1 MIKIWRKIID
11 SIFWIAAVLL
21 LILLFLL
28 GGVRLFGYTPYVI
41 TSGSMIPVYPV
52 GSVVYVNGVNPEE
65 LEAGDD
71 ISFYMTEDVVATHR
85 IGGVDKAGKC
95 VTTYGVNNLDSE
107 GNQINDAKAVDFDYI
122 IGRVEYSIPIVG
134 YVYML
139 IRTTSGKA
147 GVIIIVLSL
156 FAVSRI
162 LQYLEKEKR
171 R

>member
-1 MIKIWRKIID
+1 MIKILRKIID
-11 SIFWIAAVLL
+11 IIFWIAAVLL

-85 IGGVDKAGKC
+85 IGGVDKAGK
-95 VTTYGVNNLDSE
+95 
-107 GNQINDAKAVDFDYI
+107 
-122 IGRVEYSIPIVG
+122 
-134 YVYML
+134 
-139 IRTTSGKA
+139 
-147 GVIIIVLSL
+147 
-156 FAVSRI
+156 
-162 LQYLEKEKR
+162 
-171 R
+171 

>member
-1 MIKIWRKIID
+1 MIKILRKIID
-11 SIFWIAAVLL
+11 IIFWIAAVLL

-85 IGGVDKAGKC
+85 IGEVDKAGKC

-107 GNQINDAKAVDFDYI
+107 GNQINDAKAVDFDHI

>member
-1 MIKIWRKIID
+1 
-11 SIFWIAAVLL
+11 
-21 LILLFLL
+21 
-28 GGVRLFGYTPYVI
+28 
-41 TSGSMIPVYPV
+41 
-52 GSVVYVNGVNPEE
+52 
-65 LEAGDD
+65 
-71 ISFYMTEDVVATHR
+71 MTEDVVATHR
-85 IGGVDKAGKC
+85 IGGVDKAGEC

-107 GNQINDAKAVDFDYI
+107 GNQINDAKAVDFDHI

>member
-1 MIKIWRKIID
+1 MDCSGFTAHFTVSFGRSQIIWIYTLRDHKWKYD
-11 SIFWIAAVLL
+11 SGVS
-21 LILLFLL
+21 
-28 GGVRLFGYTPYVI
+28 GGECRVCQWCE
-41 TSGSMIPVYPV
+41 
-52 GSVVYVNGVNPEE
+52 PEE

-139 IRTTSGKA
+139 IR
-147 GVIIIVLSL
+147 
-156 FAVSRI
+156 
-162 LQYLEKEKR
+162 R
-171 R
+171 RRERQV

>member
-1 MIKIWRKIID
+1 MIKILRKIID
-11 SIFWIAAVLL
+11 IIFWIAAVLL

-107 GNQINDAKAVDFDYI
+107 GNQINDAKAVDFDYNRAGGI
-122 IGRVEYSIPIVG
+122 LNSDRRICVYVDKDDVGKGRCDHYSP
-134 YVYML
+134 
-139 IRTTSGKA
+139 
-147 GVIIIVLSL
+147 
-156 FAVSRI
+156 
-162 LQYLEKEKR
+162 
-171 R
+171 

>member
-1 MIKIWRKIID
+1 M
-11 SIFWIAAVLL
+11 
-21 LILLFLL
+21 
-28 GGVRLFGYTPYVI
+28 
-41 TSGSMIPVYPV
+41 
-52 GSVVYVNGVNPEE
+52 YVNGVNPEE

>member
-1 MIKIWRKIID
+1 M
-11 SIFWIAAVLL
+11 
-21 LILLFLL
+21 
-28 GGVRLFGYTPYVI
+28 
-41 TSGSMIPVYPV
+41 
-52 GSVVYVNGVNPEE
+52 YVNGVNPEE

-107 GNQINDAKAVDFDYI
+107 GNQINDAKAVDFDHI
-122 IGRVEYSIPIVG
+122 IGQVALLTIPIVG

>member
-1 MIKIWRKIID
+1 MIKILRKIID
-11 SIFWIAAVLL
+11 IIFWIAAVLL

-95 VTTYGVNNLDSE
+95 VITYGVNNLDSE
-107 GNQINDAKAVDFDYI
+107 GNQINDAKAVDFDHI